1 MEELSTILSK
11 LLDSPDGI
19 EKLKGLASN
28 FLSNSAETNKDSNEN
43 RNENRGENK
52 GGGIEDMLSKFSGG
66 DISKMMSLMSAF
78 NSKEDDNRSRLL
90 ISLKPHL
97 SEERRERVD
106 SAVQILR
113 LIKLL
118 PLLNMK

>member
-1 MEELSTILSK
+1 MNELSSLLSK
-11 LLDSPDGI
+11 LIDSPEGM
-19 EKLKGLASN
+19 EKIKDLASGL
-28 FLSNSAETNKDSNEN
+28 LSNNGEAKKEPT
-43 RNENRGENK
+43 ENK
-52 GGGIEDMLSKFSGG
+52 TGLEDMLSGLSGG
-66 DISKMMSLMSAF
+66 DISKMMSVMSAL

-106 SAVQILR
+106 TAVQILR
-113 LIKLL
+113 LIKIM